1 MSRRK
6 ITPDE
11 LVEEEISRLLASPDV
26 QLSKKEQALINRRKQ
41 YMYKLRSLEKH
52 GKKLR
57 AEGWTEETLEMKY
70 RMEDE
75 DNEH

>member
-6 ITPDE
+6 VTPDE
-11 LVEEEISRLLASPDV
+11 LVEAEISRLLASSDV
-26 QLSKKEQALINRRKQ
+26 QLAKKEQALINRRKQ

-57 AEGWTEETLEMKY
+57 AEGWTEEALEMKY

>member
-6 ITPDE
+6 VTSDE
-11 LVEEEISRLLASPDV
+11 LVEVEISRLLASPDV
-26 QLSKKEQALINRRKQ
+26 QLAKKELALINRRKQ

-57 AEGWTEETLEMKY
+57 ADG
-70 RMEDE
+70 
-75 DNEH
+75 

>member
-6 ITPDE
+6 ITPGE

-26 QLSKKEQALINRRKQ
+26 QLAKKEQALINRRKQ

-57 AEGWTEETLEMKY
+57 AEGWTEEALEMKY

>member
-11 LVEEEISRLLASPDV
+11 LVEAEISRLLASPDV
-26 QLSKKEQALINRRKQ
+26 QLAKKEQALINRRKQ

-57 AEGWTEETLEMKY
+57 AEGWTEEALEMKY

>member
-6 ITPDE
+6 VTPDDF
-11 LVEEEISRLLASPDV
+11 VEAEIARLQASPDV
-26 QLSKKEQALINRRKQ
+26 KLAKKELALINRRKQ

-57 AEGWTEETLEMKY
+57 AEGWTEEALELKY
-70 RMEDE
+70 RTEDE
-75 DNEH
+75 T

>member
-1 MSRRK
+1 MSRLK

-11 LVEEEISRLLASPDV
+11 LVEDEIARLQASPDV
-26 QLSKKEQALINRRKQ
+26 KLAKKELAFINRRKQ

-57 AEGWTEETLEMKY
+57 AEGWTEDALELKY
-70 RMEDE
+70 RTED
-75 DNEH
+75 DT